1 MLVAMMCALFTG
13 QAWAQSDF
21 SDAFTGNVTLSTN
34 DGTST
39 SACKVVISN
48 TQYDGI
54 KAGTGKIAGAVQVT
68 VPSGTKYLHLHAAA
82 WNGENVTLGVTPS
95 GYSEDIALTANSGI
109 SNNSPFTFSGDATSD
124 DFYKV
129 ITFDSALEDNTTL
142 TFTATSGKRFVIW
155 GVTAEEDGGDT
166 PTPTLQESDFTLTG
180 TTDLTFDLYD
190 NSEAQVIN
198 YRTSSTG
205 AVTVADNAYVSTVVG
220 NNTITVTPL
229 KKTNGEVEITVNQ
242 AKDENYKAGSA
253 TFKVTITDSTPVGDI
268 SEETIN
274 ISDFGLAQGDDLT
287 TYEGKA
293 VTLTWSKGSNSNA
306 PKAYE
311 KGSEARFYKGNTLT
325 FTATKA
331 IAQIE
336 FTYSNGY
343 NGNNF
348 TASTGTMD
356 DGVWTGEATEVTLTN
371 GASDNTQIRFTS
383 ITITYA
389 GDDGRADAGLSFSSS
404 EVSVAIGEQPQLP
417 TLNTANGFNGTVEY
431 TSSDETVAVVADS
444 ETGELRI
451 VGGGTTTIKATFEGD
466 DDFKP
471 GSASYTL
478 TVTDNRTETRISYG
492 PIELDIADV
501 ATLTQLAPVVTAA
514 NGNIIEY
521 TNEGFPPTVSFE
533 VVSDKSGLIA
543 SLNWNSGEILL
554 HNVLGTATIKAY
566 YNFYNVSATYKPSEC
581 TFTITVFDKN
591 AKGTKNNPYSVDEA
605 RAAID
610 AGTGLTGVY
619 ATGIVSEIVT
629 AYNSQF
635 GNISY
640 NISEDGSTESEQLQA
655 YRGFDKDG
663 DWFTSE
669 DDVQVGDVVVIYGDL
684 TKYNSTYE
692 FKQGNQRV
700 SYQRTEKQDA
710 GLSFGQIREVT
721 TTLLEQF
728 NAPTLTNPNNL
739 TNLVWASTDTDVAT
753 VDPETGEVTVLG
765 VGQTEI
771 SVTFS
776 GDDSYKAG
784 SAKYLLKVESGKEA
798 NDLAITAP
806 QSTTL
811 HVGDV
816 IQLAYTTSA
825 DGDLTWSSSNGE
837 VLTVEDG
844 VVSAVGVGTATITL
858 TQAASNTYDGG
869 EASVEFTVKK
879 AVVVYDGNAYVK
891 VTSEQELEDGA
902 YLIVYEDGNVA
913 FDGSLET
920 LDAAKN
926 TIAVEIIDGVIAKTQ
941 ENQGAYFVWDSQT
954 GTLQSASGYY
964 IGKTAN
970 SNGIDADESTEY
982 TNAITFGNE
991 GEAVITASGECT
1003 LRFNKAS
1010 GQERFR
1016 YYKTGQEAIALYKL
1030 TTTTLKTSVKL
1041 NFGQTE
1047 FTVEPNADFTA
1058 PRLSVTDTEGGS
1070 VEGLLI
1076 SYASDNEEVAVVNE
1090 ETGAVQIG
1098 DKEGVAT
1105 ITATFAGNNDYNKAS
1120 ASYTITVK
1128 AKELLEPEIAFEQT
1142 FYTVNIG
1149 ATFTAP
1155 VLTNPNQLNVTY
1167 ASDNDAVA
1175 TVDENT
1181 GALQLVTSAE
1191 ATVTITAT
1199 FAGNNDYKA
1208 GSASYTIDIVD
1219 PNAGPT
1225 YYALVGE
1232 YDGKFYAVNAKGGS
1246 TWGATEVDAVNGKV
1260 LNGTDDLAWELVKNG
1275 NGQGLRNKTK
1285 TSGGDLIYIGYAT
1298 SGTNLKTSPALVNW
1312 TIDKENKTWTNMNG
1326 NTSGT
1331 VRSII
1336 YSDSQKGFK
1345 NYAVSNANQSGYGS
1359 FTTAY
1364 TFAEGYTREVT
1375 AGNWGTICL
1384 PNDVSAEDYAG
1395 AKFYMILGKSNSYL
1409 VLTEAA
1415 DLRAGVAYFFQA
1427 DEESSKLIAA
1437 YGEDSAV
1444 EPISAEQNNG
1454 LGGSFTG
1461 TEVAEGKYLLSGGQ
1475 IVKCGTGCSIAANRA
1490 YIDMDAVP
1498 EYDGD
1503 MNNVKVFR
1511 IGGEDGINGISAEQ
1525 QGAAIYDLSG
1535 RRLNKAQKGLYIV
1548 NGKKVAVK

>member
-13 QAWAQSDF
+13 
-21 SDAFTGNVTLSTN
+21 
-34 DGTST
+34 
-39 SACKVVISN
+39 VISN
-48 TQYDGI
+48 TSYDGI

-82 WNGENVTLGVTPS
+82 WNGENVTLGVAPS

-129 ITFDSALEDNTTL
+129 ITFDSALESDTEL
-142 TFTATSGKRFVIW
+142 TFTATGGKRFVIW

-205 AVTVADNAYVSTVVG
+205 AVTVAANAYVSTVVG

-253 TFKVTITDSTPVGDI
+253 SFKVTITDSTPVGDI

-274 ISDFGLAQGDDLT
+274 ISDFGLAQGAELT
-287 TYEGKA
+287 TNEGKA
-293 VTLTWSKGSNSNA
+293 VTLTWSKGSNSNT
-306 PKAYE
+306 PKAYNE
-311 KGSEARFYKGNTLT
+311 GSEARFYKGNTVT

-336 FTYSNGY
+336 FTYSDGY

-348 TASTGTMD
+348 TASTGTMN

-431 TSSDETVAVVADS
+431 TSSDESVAIVSNS

-478 TVTDNRTETRISYG
+478 TVTDNRIETRISYE

-533 VVSDKSGLIA
+533 VVSDESGLIA
-543 SLNWNSGEILL
+543 SLNWNSGEISLN
-554 HNVLGTATIKAY
+554 NVLGTATIKAY

-629 AYNSQF
+629 AYNSQY

-902 YLIVYEDGNVA
+902 YLIV
-913 FDGSLET
+913 
-920 LDAAKN
+920 
-926 TIAVEIIDGVIAKTQ
+926 
-941 ENQGAYFVWDSQT
+941 WDSQT

-1030 TTTTLKTSVKL
+1030 TTTTLKASVKL
-1041 NFGQTE
+1041 NFGETE

-1070 VEGLLI
+1070 IEGLLI

-1142 FYTVNIG
+1142 YYTVNIG

-1208 GSASYTIDIVD
+1208 GSASYTIEIVD

-1345 NYAVSNANQSGYGS
+1345 NYAVSNANQSDYGS

-1461 TEVAEGKYLLSGGQ
+1461 TEVAEGKYLLSSGQ